1 MGSSAMHALSVC
13 IPARYADLFCDR
25 LRMYMKP
32 VMDGKMEIPAANA
45 LASYTQNRD
54 VWGAGRNKENGNP
67 WYDNVKDVIFYL

>member
-1 MGSSAMHALSVC
+1 
-13 IPARYADLFCDR
+13 
-25 LRMYMKP
+25 MKP